1 MNFRDKADVAIIGG
15 GIGGIMTAYRLL
27 EKNPELKVSVIER
40 GHDIEKKGM
49 PHAHKKTDHCIKCA
63 TCAIMEGMAGAGAFS
78 DGKICYFN
86 GVRRMADGVF
96 GTRYR
101 YRLYRAG

>member
-49 PHAHKKTDHCIKCA
+49 PHAHKK
-63 TCAIMEGMAGAGAFS
+63 
-78 DGKICYFN
+78 DGPLYKMRYMRYY
-86 GVRRMADGVF
+86 GRYGRRRSF
-96 GTRYR
+96 FRR
-101 YRLYRAG
+101 

>member
-40 GHDIEKKGM
+40 GHDIEKRVC
-49 PHAHKKTDHCIKCA
+49 PI
-63 TCAIMEGMAGAGAFS
+63 
-78 DGKICYFN
+78 
-86 GVRRMADGVF
+86 V
-96 GTRYR
+96 
-101 YRLYRAG
+101 